1 MLVGAVTSIV
11 RKFLRSETMEAKE
24 ITVATLFSLSL
35 ADENKIIIG
44 ASGAVVKI
52 QVAILSINLN
62 LEPIQSLDNNLTIT
76 LKNNRYQHDIN
87 YFSYESSLENRL
99 KTSVSNV

>member
-44 ASGAVVKI
+44 ASGVSAAPGKVHLLELLRKDY
-52 QVAILSINLN
+52 SIN
-62 LEPIQSLDNNLTIT
+62 
-76 LKNNRYQHDIN
+76 
-87 YFSYESSLENRL
+87 SS
-99 KTSVSNV
+99 

>member
-44 ASGAVVKI
+44 ASGAAPGKVHLLELLRKDY
-52 QVAILSINLN
+52 SIN
-62 LEPIQSLDNNLTIT
+62 
-76 LKNNRYQHDIN
+76 
-87 YFSYESSLENRL
+87 SS
-99 KTSVSNV
+99 